1 MIEISE
7 TYDCEQKDCGRKF
20 QSQDDILLHYQRR
33 HPNLYEKYKQVIK
46 IEYKET
52 LPSGKVR
59 IITEEMLGIGIQYAG
74 LDEIEEVRDY

>member
-1 MIEISE
+1 MN
-7 TYDCEQKDCGRKF
+7 Q
-20 QSQDDILLHYQRR
+20 
-33 HPNLYEKYKQVIK
+33 LYEKYKQVIK

-74 LDEIEEVRDY
+74 LYEIEEVRDY